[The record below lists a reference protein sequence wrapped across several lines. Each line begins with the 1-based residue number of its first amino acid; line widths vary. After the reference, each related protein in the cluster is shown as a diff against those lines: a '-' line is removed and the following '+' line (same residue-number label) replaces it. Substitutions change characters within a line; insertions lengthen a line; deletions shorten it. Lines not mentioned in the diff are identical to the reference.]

1 MIENII
7 SLFTG
12 SLGFII
18 FLLMVFRFKNN
29 QITNMYFIVFIFLSS
44 IRFLCYGLLDI
55 FPSLLNY
62 HKQINISFIL
72 IVWPLLYLYFKKL
85 IKEHATFKK
94 KDLLHFVAPILMINF
109 IWFKNYIN
117 SEVFIMGWKIGAVIS
132 IITSAVYAIACYKL
146 LKKNVWN
153 RNSDVLLINQQNK
166 IIKQWTQILFA
177 LLILMFVRFIF
188 NLAVNN
194 DVFWF
199 KNKNHFIWLA
209 ALTWIGM
216 YLKMLHS
223 PEIIYGYD
231 EFQKKIKEY
240 KKHTIVFDNI
250 WITNKPKE
258 ITNVQDVILEG
269 KTAIYIENY
278 ILSIEDLAINSDHF
292 FAKNTST
299 TDLANKLNI
308 PKSHVLYIFKYHSKI
323 KFSHFRKII
332 RIQKTILLIEEG
344 YLKKDTMESLAS
356 VAGFTSYSSF
366 FKSFK
371 SITGVS
377 PQEYVRD

>member
-1 MIENII
+1 MFEKII
-7 SLFTG
+7 FLLTG

-18 FLLMVFRFKNN
+18 FLLMVFRLKKNQN
-29 QITNMYFIVFIFLSS
+29 TNIYFIMFIFLSS
-44 IRFLCYGLLDI
+44 IRFLAYGLLDI

-62 HKQINISFIL
+62 QKQINISFIL

-85 IKEHATFKK
+85 IKEHAAFKK

-117 SEVFIMGWKIGAVIS
+117 SEVFLMGSKIGTVIS
-132 IITSAVYAIACYKL
+132 FITSIIYAITCYKL

-153 RNSDVLLINQQNK
+153 RKSDVLLINQQNK

-177 LLILMFVRFIF
+177 LLIIMFVRFLL

-199 KNKNHFIWLA
+199 KNKNHFLWLA

-216 YLKMLHS
+216 YLKMLQS
-223 PEIIYGYD
+223 PEIIYGYH

-250 WITNKPKE
+250 WITNNPKE
-258 ITNVQDVILEG
+258 ITNVQDGILEE
-269 KTAIYIENY
+269 KTAINIENY

-292 FAKNTST
+292 FAENCST
-299 TDLANKLNI
+299 TDLANKLGI

-323 KFSHFRKII
+323 NFSHFRKII